1 MSVSKNRDYPKTSEI
16 TLQHSFDWIKNQAG
30 KYFSFYS
37 TFMSPDEILEMI
49 KSDDPDDVPVRLHLP
64 DEFARQ
70 QADLDNLLV
79 SSTLEA

>member
-1 MSVSKNRDYPKTSEI
+1 
-16 TLQHSFDWIKNQAG
+16 
-30 KYFSFYS
+30 
-37 TFMSPDEILEMI
+37 MSPDEILEMI